1 MDEPPTPPPSPEEP
15 LPEPPLPGMSA
26 GGPAGSRR
34 PPAAATN
41 RNGGWLVLAGG
52 ILVVVGV
59 FLPWI
64 TVSGLGGSTSVT
76 GLDGNEWGFLILGG
90 FAIARGL
97 SITRPDMFRFTLG
110 TPLIGGVIL
119 VVLVVARWGDLQDI
133 LTTARANAG
142 VTASLGI
149 GIWSV
154 IVGTACV
161 VLGGLTLLR
170 RPG

>member
-1 MDEPPTPPPSPEEP
+1 MDEPPRPPASPGEP

-26 GGPAGSRR
+26 GGPAGPTR
-34 PPAAATN
+34 PGATTTN
-41 RNGGWLVLAGG
+41 RNAGWLVLAGG

-64 TVSGLGGSTSVT
+64 TVSGPGGSSSAT
-76 GLDGNEWGFLILGG
+76 GWDSNEWGFLILGG
-90 FAIARGL
+90 FAAARGL
-97 SITRPDMFRFTLG
+97 SMTRPDLFRFTLG

-119 VVLVVARWGDLQDI
+119 VVLVVLRWGDLQDT
-133 LTTARANAG
+133 LAALRAYPG

-154 IVGTACV
+154 IAGTACV
-161 VLGGLTLLR
+161 CLGGLMMLLR
-170 RPG
+170 PR

>member
-1 MDEPPTPPPSPEEP
+1 
-15 LPEPPLPGMSA
+15 MSA

-64 TVSGLGGSTSVT
+64 TVSGPGGSGSAS
-76 GLDGNEWGFLILGG
+76 GLDSSEWGFVILGG
-90 FAIARGL
+90 FAIVRGL
-97 SITRPDMFRFTLG
+97 SITRPDRFRFTLG

-119 VVLVVARWGDLQDI
+119 VVLVVARWGDLQDA
-133 LTTARANAG
+133 LAAVRAYPG

-154 IVGTACV
+154 IVGTVCV
-161 VLGGLTLLR
+161 VVGGLMLLR

>member
-1 MDEPPTPPPSPEEP
+1 MDRPPTPPPSEEP

-26 GGPAGSRR
+26 GGPTG
-34 PPAAATN
+34 PVQPAATTN
-41 RNGGWLVLAGG
+41 RNAAWLVLAGG

-64 TVSGLGGSTSVT
+64 TVSGPNGSSSAS
-76 GLDGNEWGFLILGG
+76 GWDSSEWGFLILGG

-97 SITRPDMFRFTLG
+97 SMTRPDLFRFTLG

-119 VVLVVARWGDLQDI
+119 VVLIVLRWGDLQDT
-133 LTTARANAG
+133 LTALRAYPG

-154 IVGTACV
+154 IAGTACV
-161 VLGGLTLLR
+161 LLGGLLMLR